1 MLTNAHVH
9 FKETFSAADFCGQ
22 TVCFCAGSAE
32 EWKRAAEFTRVLNSA
47 ASVVPFSPSGA
58 VGGGSASGEGRALV
72 SAGLHPWSLARG
84 SAGATGFAAEAPEI
98 ADAASTVS
106 IDARLSWLTEL
117 FAHNAADVAAVGECG
132 IDLYTPE
139 LKAALPAQLHAFEKQ
154 MELAARYEKPLVI
167 HCRRSIQYF
176 FEYAPRLQK
185 LPSVIFH
192 AYPGTLAECE
202 SLLWRGINAYFSFGG
217 SFVQKVGSTQNGEHP
232 EVHGA
237 QKMQTVVI
245 RGGKHAAECVA
256 QLPAD
261 RLLLETDA
269 AESAAELLPAVFR
282 AAAKLRG
289 GSVSE
294 LEAVCGENFRRAYG
308 L

>member
-1 MLTNAHVH
+1 MLTNAHLH
-9 FKETFSAADFCGQ
+9 FKETFSPADFCGQ
-22 TVCFCAGSAE
+22 NVCFCAGSAKE
-32 EWKRAAEFTRVLNSA
+32 FASATSFTQAVNGSGSVSLSSPAVTAGIGAAD
-47 ASVVPFSPSGA
+47 G
-58 VGGGSASGEGRALV
+58 GRALI
-72 SAGLHPWSLARG
+72 SAGLHPW
-84 SAGATGFAAEAPEI
+84 TVAEAAGEPSLGWLERLLQEN
-98 ADAASTVS
+98 AD
-106 IDARLSWLTEL
+106 E
-117 FAHNAADVAAVGECG
+117 VAAIGECG

-139 LKAALPAQLHAFEKQ
+139 LKGALPVQLHAFEKQ
-154 MELAARYEKPLVI
+154 MEIAARYEKPLVI

-237 QKMQTVVI
+237 QKMQTVLI

-256 QLPAD
+256 RLPAD

-289 GSVSE
+289 VSECE